1 MTDSTQDRL
10 KWAIALAQSPDARGI
25 SESHGLVTGLVC
37 GEPAIDEDTLLLR
50 WSALHLDAAHNPITQ
65 ADGDTTASGHQA
77 HLSSALEMTQAALQS
92 DDMDFE
98 LLVPASDQS
107 LTQRTEGLAHWCTGF
122 LAGFGASGGAI
133 RDSEASEALSLL
145 GEIARATN
153 VSDEADGGID
163 EGEEEA
169 FFELVEFV
177 KVAVLLLHEDRRLA
191 GRPSASD
198 TD

>member
-1 MTDSTQDRL
+1 MTNSTQDRL
-10 KWAIALAQSPDARGI
+10 KWAIALAQTPDAKGI

-37 GEPAIDEDTLLLR
+37 GEPAINEDTLWVR
-50 WSALHLDAAHNPITQ
+50 WSALHLDTDQDLLTRAEEEA
-65 ADGDTTASGHQA
+65 TASGPQT
-77 HLSSALEMTQAALQS
+77 HLSSALEMTRAALQS
-92 DDMDFE
+92 NDMDFE

-107 LTQRTEGLAHWCTGF
+107 LTQRTEGLAYWCTGF

-133 RDSEASEALSLL
+133 RDSEASEALGLL

-191 GRPSASD
+191 GGSSASD